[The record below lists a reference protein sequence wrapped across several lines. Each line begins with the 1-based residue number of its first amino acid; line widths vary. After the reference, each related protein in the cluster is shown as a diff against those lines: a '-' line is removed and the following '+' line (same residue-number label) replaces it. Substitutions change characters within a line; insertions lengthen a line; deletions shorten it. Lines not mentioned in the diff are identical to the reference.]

1 MRFINYLLDREVSA
15 RTTNRLFFASS
26 NPRGQGAA
34 RRTNPSNP
42 AIYPPDSA
50 FERLEWMHD
59 LGEAIRLYDRAW
71 TELKLH

>member
-1 MRFINYLLDREVSA
+1 MRFINYLLDREVSV

-34 RRTNPSNP
+34 RTNPSNP

-50 FERLEWMHD
+50 FERLEWMYD
-59 LGEAIRLYDRAW
+59 SGEAIRLYDRAW